1 MLIHMKWFFKE
12 VQKKA
17 AQVGKLS
24 KEELMFHALPHFLG
38 EIMAKYF
45 RVELEGLEHIPK
57 KGAGLIVSNHSGY
70 SGFDAFLLC
79 HHIYDETK
87 RTPRVL
93 THKFWFLTKATA
105 IPARK
110 LGFIEAKSGNGVDT
124 LHNEKLLLIF
134 PEGEDGNFKPTSE
147 RYELQPFKH
156 GLIRMALET
165 GAPIIPTIVI
175 GAEETHINLAKLK
188 FSKYLKGLTLPLP
201 LNIIPLPARWKLKF
215 LPPFKLKYGIEA
227 LRDSAKVDEL
237 TEGLQRYMQKELR
250 KELKKRKWI
259 FL

>member
-1 MLIHMKWFFKE
+1 MKRILGNIEK
-12 VQKKA
+12 
-17 AQVGKLS
+17 GLS
-24 KEELMFHALPHFLG
+24 KLNKTSKEKLFFHALPHFLG
-38 EIMAKYF
+38 ELLAKYF
-45 RVELEGLEHIPK
+45 RVETEGVKHIPK
-57 KGAGLIVSNHSGY
+57 KGPGIISPNHSGY
-70 SGFDAFLLC
+70 SGLDAFLLA
-79 HHIYDETK
+79 HHIYKETK

-93 THKFWFLTKATA
+93 THKFWFLTKATSV
-105 IPARK
+105 PAKK

-124 LHNEKLLLIF
+124 LHNEKLLLLF
-134 PEGEDGNFKPTSE
+134 PEGENGNFKPTTD
-147 RYELQPFKH
+147 RYKLQPFKG

-188 FSKYLKGLTLPLP
+188 LTKYIRLILPLP

-215 LPPFKLKYGIEA
+215 LKPFHLKYGIEA
-227 LRDSAKVDEL
+227 LRSSKKIQELNDEL
-237 TEGLQRYMQKELR
+237 QSYMQTELN